1 MDLFE
6 ALRILRARWILTS
19 VMLILALGATAVAT
33 IKLPRT
39 YIASSSVVL
48 LASPSLSKPNGNNP
62 YLSFD
67 GSLNSAG
74 DVVRY
79 EVMSPLTAK
88 ALAAEGY
95 SASYVVADALDTPGP
110 VLDVTVTGH
119 NKALVDST
127 LLGVTTDLNAKL
139 KALQADVTN
148 ANRITM
154 ITLSYGSAKLSKS
167 KLARPIVVVLGF
179 GLVLAFAVPLLV
191 DARARERRAR
201 AQTAPLPST
210 HSPRDQ
216 RGAQPVAPPRGRVR
230 VDPGEYMRGDV
241 RDRVRADRPGPYD
254 RTI

>member
-6 ALRILRARWILTS
+6 AIRILCRRWILTS
-19 VMLILALGATAVAT
+19 LMLILALGATAIGT

-79 EVMSPLTAK
+79 EVMSPLTGK
-88 ALAAEGY
+88 ALAAQGY
-95 SASYVVADALDTPGP
+95 GASYVVADALDTPGP

-119 NKALVDST
+119 NKALVDRT
-127 LLGVTTDLNAKL
+127 LLGVTADLNAKL
-139 KALQADVTN
+139 KALQVGVSA

-154 ITLSYGSAKLSKS
+154 ITLSYGQAKLSKS
-167 KLARPIVVVLGF
+167 KLARPIVVILGL

-191 DARARERRAR
+191 DARARDRRAR
-201 AQTAPLPST
+201 AQAAPSPGAP
-210 HSPRDQ
+210 SPRDQ
-216 RGAQPVAPPRGRVR
+216 RRAQPVTPRGRVR
-230 VDPGEYMRGDV
+230 VDPGDYLRGDG

-254 RTI
+254 RTM